1 MRPPIFPM
9 NRSGNEAQ
17 QLLHRARMFKNAAA
31 DLVAYTSS
39 EQNWPRYA
47 LLLHAIELAL
57 KGFVKQ
63 CELQGSPLGK
73 LPGNHHLQ
81 AWYDLAVKHGLKD
94 DPHIAQN
101 ITHLTDLDFT
111 AFARYPQDRS
121 APVPDLS
128 IITDETV
135 EFLIETITQTVNP
148 RS

>member
-1 MRPPIFPM
+1 MPPPIFPM

-17 QLLHRARMFKNAAA
+17 QFLHRARMFQNAATN
-31 DLVAYTSS
+31 LVAYTSS

-63 CELQGSPLGK
+63 CEMQGSTLGK
-73 LPGNHHLQ
+73 LPSNHDLQ
-81 AWYDLAVKHGLKD
+81 AWYDLAVKHGLED
-94 DPHIAQN
+94 HSRIAQN
-101 ITHLTDLDFT
+101 LTHLTDLHFT

-121 APVPDLS
+121 IAVPDLS
-128 IITDETV
+128 TITDETV